1 MEQEQVITNI
11 EVLDSSDPV
20 RIHIG
25 ELVDSGAKLDHNQ
38 ASYWISVNGKIR
50 NSGVYLENPNS
61 PNATVIIS
69 TSAIPKYGRFDLHIN
84 NIDTT
89 NVSKYNQRG
98 EKINR
103 NITYTAEQGK
113 TDAIVNFSVSS
124 SISARLKPD
133 TYTESARTVIYNY
146 SKISSLNINNSVTIW
161 RENNNRTIGEKVKTL
176 NVSNRHISL
185 RDTDIEGETRLTIG
199 IHSPIHKHGLDAIY
213 SLHTTTVNVSVPA
226 QIVRKP
232 LYYSRSTPTLLFEFN
247 TNISDSQ
254 GYIITDFSNKDVE
267 SVYLAENT
275 DKYDINGRYL
285 YVYPLNGRHNS
296 SHRTQPEID
305 EIEVNNIHSTT
316 SRNSHEENYSS
327 LVRVEK
333 MISDSGEYTVSL
345 GSNIGIR
352 LGNKTGYKFS
362 KPNGNTVRK
371 TDSPDSRTI
380 HNLSTVGLDT
390 GYYNIGT
397 QPNLENPTVQLVNS
411 TTTIE
416 AADTVTRS
424 QIAID
429 IGATGTK
436 RTAIL
441 SISKSGFEEIYRD
454 HILLDPDDNTRR
466 SIFVSQPGTY
476 TAKIRDLDTN
486 QIITQDVRVVENR
499 NPTVY
504 KSNTNNA
511 SVGGKSKFYIN
522 STYDNST
529 VYLTSTTNSTTTLEM
544 TTTDTGPTP
553 VSVNT
558 YASPNS
564 SAFVTTGSGVDIESV
579 TGHTDPL
586 SPGTY
591 NLTLRSKHGTET
603 ATDAATVTVRP
614 RSTGNLTAYTT
625 RAASAGDFAN
635 ATEIREA
642 IADGTLAP
650 AATATANDT
659 VVYGVNASG
668 LTGLPAAANASLER
682 GEDLARL
689 DGLSFGVAPADA
701 DDANGS
707 TEGEAVGRMPNE
719 SAVHL
724 DRDGLFLVADG
735 EHAFGTETPP
745 DPGETFEGT
754 FRVDDDRL
762 RETAA
767 NDRHR
772 VTTNL
777 TYGALDPADSLAENA
792 TPEGTA
798 GTNQS
803 LSSNETAGTNQSIS
817 GNETAGT
824 NQSISGNEIAGTIQ
838 SISGNET
845 AGTNRSL
852 SGNETAGTNQSTS
865 GNETAGTNQSTS
877 GNETAGTNRSPS
889 GNETVG
895 TNQSLSDNE
904 TAGTDQSRS
913 ANATVETD
921 RAFGGNGST
930 AVSAPGGPTAA
941 NPSGATAG
949 TSASGGGP
957 ASGGGS
963 AAPGGGPVAGG
974 GSTGRE
980 SDGSDGP
987 GSAPANAG
995 SGADPAV
1002 PSDTT
1007 TPPDSADAAASNRS
1021 DPTGGSTG
1029 VDANRSTRPPDVGIS
1044 VAPGRTD
1051 IPSSA
1056 GPSEAFGTGGL
1067 TGGDGPGPA
1076 DPSGGEQSTA
1086 NRADERVDAQSTDS
1100 AESST
1105 SSEASGSSSDAVA
1118 PSDLGYDDAP
1128 IRSTAYDLPGF
1139 GAVASAAAIAGAS
1152 LLARRR
1158 GRNS

>member
-1 MEQEQVITNI
+1 
-11 EVLDSSDPV
+11 
-20 RIHIG
+20 
-25 ELVDSGAKLDHNQ
+25 
-38 ASYWISVNGKIR
+38 
-50 NSGVYLENPNS
+50 
-61 PNATVIIS
+61 
-69 TSAIPKYGRFDLHIN
+69 
-84 NIDTT
+84 
-89 NVSKYNQRG
+89 
-98 EKINR
+98 
-103 NITYTAEQGK
+103 
-113 TDAIVNFSVSS
+113 
-124 SISARLKPD
+124 
-133 TYTESARTVIYNY
+133 
-146 SKISSLNINNSVTIW
+146 
-161 RENNNRTIGEKVKTL
+161 
-176 NVSNRHISL
+176 
-185 RDTDIEGETRLTIG
+185 
-199 IHSPIHKHGLDAIY
+199 
-213 SLHTTTVNVSVPA
+213 
-226 QIVRKP
+226 
-232 LYYSRSTPTLLFEFN
+232 
-247 TNISDSQ
+247 
-254 GYIITDFSNKDVE
+254 
-267 SVYLAENT
+267 
-275 DKYDINGRYL
+275 
-285 YVYPLNGRHNS
+285 
-296 SHRTQPEID
+296 
-305 EIEVNNIHSTT
+305 
-316 SRNSHEENYSS
+316 
-327 LVRVEK
+327 
-333 MISDSGEYTVSL
+333 
-345 GSNIGIR
+345 
-352 LGNKTGYKFS
+352 
-362 KPNGNTVRK
+362 
-371 TDSPDSRTI
+371 
-380 HNLSTVGLDT
+380 
-390 GYYNIGT
+390 
-397 QPNLENPTVQLVNS
+397 
-411 TTTIE
+411 
-416 AADTVTRS
+416 
-424 QIAID
+424 
-429 IGATGTK
+429 
-436 RTAIL
+436 
-441 SISKSGFEEIYRD
+441 
-454 HILLDPDDNTRR
+454 
-466 SIFVSQPGTY
+466 
-476 TAKIRDLDTN
+476 
-486 QIITQDVRVVENR
+486 
-499 NPTVY
+499 
-504 KSNTNNA
+504 
-511 SVGGKSKFYIN
+511 
-522 STYDNST
+522 
-529 VYLTSTTNSTTTLEM
+529 M

-591 NLTLRSKHGTET
+591 NLTLRSEHGTET
-603 ATDAATVTVRP
+603 ATDAATVTVGP

-824 NQSISGNEIAGTIQ
+824 NRSLSGNETAGTNQSISGNEIAGTNQ

-852 SGNETAGTNQSTS
+852 SGNEIAGTNQSI
-865 GNETAGTNQSTS
+865 S

-949 TSASGGGP
+949 TIASGGGP

-1002 PSDTT
+1002 SSDTT

-1021 DPTGGSTG
+1021 DPTGGPTG

>member
-1 MEQEQVITNI
+1 
-11 EVLDSSDPV
+11 
-20 RIHIG
+20 
-25 ELVDSGAKLDHNQ
+25 
-38 ASYWISVNGKIR
+38 
-50 NSGVYLENPNS
+50 
-61 PNATVIIS
+61 
-69 TSAIPKYGRFDLHIN
+69 
-84 NIDTT
+84 
-89 NVSKYNQRG
+89 
-98 EKINR
+98 
-103 NITYTAEQGK
+103 
-113 TDAIVNFSVSS
+113 
-124 SISARLKPD
+124 
-133 TYTESARTVIYNY
+133 
-146 SKISSLNINNSVTIW
+146 
-161 RENNNRTIGEKVKTL
+161 
-176 NVSNRHISL
+176 
-185 RDTDIEGETRLTIG
+185 
-199 IHSPIHKHGLDAIY
+199 
-213 SLHTTTVNVSVPA
+213 
-226 QIVRKP
+226 
-232 LYYSRSTPTLLFEFN
+232 
-247 TNISDSQ
+247 
-254 GYIITDFSNKDVE
+254 
-267 SVYLAENT
+267 
-275 DKYDINGRYL
+275 
-285 YVYPLNGRHNS
+285 
-296 SHRTQPEID
+296 
-305 EIEVNNIHSTT
+305 
-316 SRNSHEENYSS
+316 
-327 LVRVEK
+327 
-333 MISDSGEYTVSL
+333 
-345 GSNIGIR
+345 
-352 LGNKTGYKFS
+352 
-362 KPNGNTVRK
+362 
-371 TDSPDSRTI
+371 
-380 HNLSTVGLDT
+380 
-390 GYYNIGT
+390 
-397 QPNLENPTVQLVNS
+397 
-411 TTTIE
+411 
-416 AADTVTRS
+416 
-424 QIAID
+424 
-429 IGATGTK
+429 
-436 RTAIL
+436 
-441 SISKSGFEEIYRD
+441 
-454 HILLDPDDNTRR
+454 
-466 SIFVSQPGTY
+466 
-476 TAKIRDLDTN
+476 
-486 QIITQDVRVVENR
+486 
-499 NPTVY
+499 
-504 KSNTNNA
+504 
-511 SVGGKSKFYIN
+511 
-522 STYDNST
+522 
-529 VYLTSTTNSTTTLEM
+529 M

-591 NLTLRSKHGTET
+591 NLTLRSEHGTET
-603 ATDAATVTVRP
+603 ATDTATVTVGP
-614 RSTGNLTAYTT
+614 RSTGDLTAYTT

-803 LSSNETAGTNQSIS
+803 LSSNETARTN
-817 GNETAGT
+817 
-824 NQSISGNEIAGTIQ
+824 Q

-852 SGNETAGTNQSTS
+852 SGNETVGTNQSI
-865 GNETAGTNQSTS
+865 S